1 MAERS
6 ALSGRTILVVEDN
19 YMLAQ
24 DNSEALTR
32 AGAKV
37 LGPFSSEEEAAL
49 CAQQEATDCAVLDIN
64 LGEGPS
70 FMLADELRDHGVP
83 FLFVTGYDAEA
94 IPPKYSDVPRL
105 EKPFAENRMIEAV
118 RRLCTGLSSTPAGT
132 KPVPGIFESK
142 AAS

>member
-1 MAERS
+1 MAECS

-24 DNSEALTR
+24 DNSEALKR

-37 LGPFSSEEEAAL
+37 LGPFSSEEEAGI
-49 CAQQEATDCAVLDIN
+49 CAQQEAADCAVLDIN
-64 LGEGPS
+64 LGDGPS
-70 FMLADELRDHGVP
+70 FILADELRDHGVP

-94 IPPKYSDVPRL
+94 IPAKYSDVPRL
-105 EKPFAENRMIEAV
+105 EKPFAENRMIETV
-118 RRLCTGLSSTPAGT
+118 RRLCAGLSSTPAGA
-132 KPVPGIFESK
+132 KSGRGFLESK